1 MRVKMGRAPP
11 PPRHQNPVFD
21 GNRRRLGA
29 AVGAFLLV
37 WVLSKCMY
45 TYLLFG
51 IRMPHPGMMT
61 AARDGPDIVYTV
73 SMVKGSLHEIPAW
86 VDYHIGIGVT
96 TMIIFDDNGEDSPL
110 PRMLQSRIETG
121 GVELYPSPDITAS
134 KRDWKLLGFI
144 PLSTFLFDKQQSVYI
159 NTWKRLWAEAP
170 WNTWLAL
177 LDMDEYINTK
187 GENLPALLRTQRE
200 DYGVVSIKLHKL
212 EYGVSGQRGQAPD
225 LLRTYVFRDNE
236 TSGEVKHAG
245 IALVRAITGMAG
257 GCTHAFET
265 NSLLANV
272 ALGRHECN
280 NYRRTDIGKVV
291 RGVWYAPALTVNIN
305 HYLTRSLE
313 ECLMSS
319 RKVHIDGSTV
329 SKPCFGTTSS
339 QYHPLLRFSVCDD
352 SIKPGRCKELGC
364 SIGSNGYDGSCPKY
378 HPLTPN
384 DVPKWLRQGLTWN
397 HALTTP
403 PSSAPG

>member
-1 MRVKMGRAPP
+1 
-11 PPRHQNPVFD
+11 
-21 GNRRRLGA
+21 
-29 AVGAFLLV
+29 
-37 WVLSKCMY
+37 
-45 TYLLFG
+45 
-51 IRMPHPGMMT
+51 
-61 AARDGPDIVYTV
+61 
-73 SMVKGSLHEIPAW
+73 
-86 VDYHIGIGVT
+86 
-96 TMIIFDDNGEDSPL
+96 
-110 PRMLQSRIETG
+110 
-121 GVELYPSPDITAS
+121 
-134 KRDWKLLGFI
+134 
-144 PLSTFLFDKQQSVYI
+144 
-159 NTWKRLWAEAP
+159 
-170 WNTWLAL
+170 
-177 LDMDEYINTK
+177 
-187 GENLPALLRTQRE
+187 
-200 DYGVVSIKLHKL
+200 
-212 EYGVSGQRGQAPD
+212 
-225 LLRTYVFRDNE
+225 
-236 TSGEVKHAG
+236 
-245 IALVRAITGMAG
+245 MAG

-319 RKVHIDGSTV
+319 RKVSARVRVCVFGEREGWYFEHAEEGIPCTHSRSAAYLCLCSGKVHIDGSTV